1 MQVSERLEGVDIKCK
16 RLNLAK
22 YRSKSTYYFISKVKP
37 KKRSSKWLEG
47 VDIKY
52 KNQISA

>member
-16 RLNLAK
+16 KLK
-22 YRSKSTYYFISKVKP
+22 ISEVKVKSTYYFISKVKP
-37 KKRSSKWLEG
+37 KKCSGEWLEG

-52 KNQISA
+52 KNQILA